1 MPKNNTNITMSATA
15 IHDFSLHTTDF
26 SSLDNLPDLAFV
38 NEHFGMILNVGSAR
52 NDFIKANQ
60 PYRFLEGRILWVTD
74 GWADIELTL
83 EEYHI
88 KKDDIVLLA
97 PESIIELKSNSPDY
111 NMIGIIYNVDIPVN
125 ESLIIHAGETEMQE
139 TLRMANILWDTARHT
154 PFRLKTVTHLL
165 SAIITNIQ
173 YINRTE
179 QESTLQKKK
188 TRQELL
194 FSKFK
199 KLVNEHCSRH
209 RTIPF
214 YAEQLVLT
222 PHYLSSLIAKASG
235 RSVMYWINRATLVQA
250 KVLLK
255 NKDMLIYE
263 VAEKLNFPSQTAFGT
278 FFKRE
283 TGMTPSEYQR
293 LD

>member
-1 MPKNNTNITMSATA
+1 MIGCLFFEKYNTIYLFLPENNTNATMSATA

-88 KKDDIVLLA
+88 KKGDIVLLA

-179 QESTLQKKK
+179 QESTLHQKK
-188 TRQELL
+188 TSGTAVQQVQETCQRALL
-194 FSKFK
+194 PPQD
-199 KLVNEHCSRH
+199 H
-209 RTIPF
+209 T
-214 YAEQLVLT
+214 VL
-222 PHYLSSLIAKASG
+222 
-235 RSVMYWINRATLVQA
+235 RRATGTYSTLPFQPDS
-250 KVLLK
+250 KSKRPERDVL
-255 NKDMLIYE
+255 DQPRHSGSSQSI
-263 VAEKLNFPSQTAFGT
+263 AEK
-278 FFKRE
+278 
-283 TGMTPSEYQR
+283 QR
-293 LD
+293 HADI